1 MNSIVP
7 SADLPET
14 AAVSGR
20 VLVVDDIATTR
31 ALHRSLLAPHFD
43 VFTASSGAEALEFCR
58 QQLPDLILLDIEM
71 PEMTGIA
78 TCQHLREW
86 TDVPII
92 FATGHECLEAHMR
105 AYDAGGN
112 DLVVKPVQSAILL
125 RKAALA
131 IRQYRAGAQL
141 AEEKSSLQ
149 TMAMNFLSTAG
160 QNGALLN
167 FMRAS
172 MVCRSH
178 RKLAETL
185 QNTIAEMGI
194 RSSVLLRHPNG
205 TTFVPSTP
213 GARVIEQA
221 ILEQSAT
228 MGRLFQFKQRLVVNY
243 DHVSILVANMPDE
256 TAEPENA
263 GRIRDNIAI
272 LAETAEALCDNVN
285 MRIESIRRAEQL
297 QVALGGAE
305 VAVEL
310 LRAKYHHML
319 GDTRLLLQDLA
330 EKVQRRYNWL
340 GATQNEEAEI
350 VAELDA
356 SIQAILGLLAEG
368 GNFERQFEDVL
379 AGMKGGDTDNR
390 EELF

>member
-1 MNSIVP
+1 
-7 SADLPET
+7 
-14 AAVSGR
+14 
-20 VLVVDDIATTR
+20 
-31 ALHRSLLAPHFD
+31 
-43 VFTASSGAEALEFCR
+43 
-58 QQLPDLILLDIEM
+58 
-71 PEMTGIA
+71 
-78 TCQHLREW
+78 
-86 TDVPII
+86 
-92 FATGHECLEAHMR
+92 
-105 AYDAGGN
+105 
-112 DLVVKPVQSAILL
+112 
-125 RKAALA
+125 
-131 IRQYRAGAQL
+131 
-141 AEEKSSLQ
+141 
-149 TMAMNFLSTAG
+149 
-160 QNGALLN
+160 
-167 FMRAS
+167 
-172 MVCRSH
+172 
-178 RKLAETL
+178 
-185 QNTIAEMGI
+185 
-194 RSSVLLRHPNG
+194 
-205 TTFVPSTP
+205 
-213 GARVIEQA
+213 
-221 ILEQSAT
+221 
-228 MGRLFQFKQRLVVNY
+228 
-243 DHVSILVANMPDE
+243 MPDE

-356 SIQAILGLLAEG
+356 SIQAIIGLLAEG

-379 AGMKGGDTDNR
+379 AGMKGGDIDNR